1 MTEQPL
7 LLLVDGSSYLFR
19 AYHALPP
26 LTAPD
31 GAPTGAVFGVAKML
45 KKLVDEERPAYL
57 AVVFDSKG
65 PTFRHERYAAYK
77 ANRPPMPDDLAAQI
91 EPLHALVRAF
101 GWPLLAQPGVEADD
115 IIGTLARQGV
125 AQGLRVLISTGDKDM
140 AQLVEDGRISLVN
153 TMSNTR
159 LDEAGVREKYGVPPA
174 RIVDWLAIM
183 GDSSD
188 NIPGVPGAGP
198 KTAAKWLE
206 EFGSLDALMAHADEV
221 KGKAGEKLRAALPQL
236 PLSRELA
243 TIECAVPLA
252 AGPRDLAPAMPDAA
266 ALAALLQRF
275 GFKAAQFEMRQSTD
289 QRVPGAEQAVA
300 PAMPRTPAEAAPADA
315 PAPEYDCVL
324 DWAAFE
330 AWLRQLE
337 AAPAFAFDTETTGL
351 DYFQAR
357 IVGVSF
363 AVEPGRAAYVPLA
376 HDGPGAPQQLLRE
389 AVLERLRPL
398 LEDAARPKIG
408 QHLKFDAHVLASH
421 GITLR
426 GWAYD
431 TQLESYVLNST
442 AARHDMDSLAAHYL
456 HRQTI
461 TYDQVAGKGARQI
474 GFNQVGV
481 AEAARYAAE
490 DAEVTLALHHT
501 LYPRL
506 QAEPALL
513 RVLEEIERPLAPVL
527 WRMERAGVLLDESE
541 LRRQSQELGLKLIE
555 LERAAQTAAGQ
566 PFNIASPKQLQ
577 EILFEKLRL
586 PVVKKTPGGQPSTAE
601 DVLEELAQQ
610 HGLPR
615 LVLQHRELA
624 KLKSTY
630 TDTLP
635 GLISPV
641 TGRVHTAYHQAV
653 AATGRLSSS
662 GPNLQNIPVRSEEG
676 RRIRRAFIAPPGRLL
691 LAADY
696 SQIELRIMAHLSGD
710 AGLLA
715 AFAAGADVHRAT
727 AAEVFGAPLA
737 QVTPEQRRAAKA
749 INFGLIYGMSAFG
762 LARQLGI
769 ERGAAQDYV
778 NLYFAR
784 YPGVKRYMEATR
796 EQARERGYVETVFGR
811 RLYLNDIRARNAAL
825 RQGAERAAINAPM
838 QGTAADIIKRA
849 MLVVDAWIEA
859 QHPPLRLL
867 MQVHDEL
874 VFEVDADWAEAAR
887 TEVAWR
893 MQAAAELTVPLLVDT
908 GIGPDWDAAH

>member
-1 MTEQPL
+1 MTAQAPL

-31 GAPTGAVFGVAKML
+31 GTPTGAVFGVARML

-77 ANRPPMPDDLAAQI
+77 ANRPPMPDDLAVQI

-115 IIGTLARQGV
+115 IIGTLARQGA

-140 AQLVEDGRISLVN
+140 AQLVEDGRITLVN
-153 TMSNTR
+153 TMNDTR
-159 LDEAGVREKYGVPPA
+159 LDAAGVREKYGVPPT

-183 GDSSD
+183 GDASD

-206 EFGSLDALMAHADEV
+206 EYGSLEALMARAAEV

-236 PLSRELA
+236 PLSQELA
-243 TIECAVPLA
+243 TIQCALPLP
-252 AGPRDLAPAMPDAA
+252 AGPRDLAPAAPDAA
-266 ALAALLQRF
+266 ALAELFQRL
-275 GFKAAQFEMRQSTD
+275 GFKAAQFEIRPSAGD
-289 QRVPGAEQAVA
+289 RARGEQVA
-300 PAMPRTPAEAAPADA
+300 ALPQAAAADGVVADA

-324 DWAAFE
+324 DWAAFDT
-330 AWLRQLE
+330 WLQRLE

-351 DYFQAR
+351 DYFEAR
-357 IVGVSF
+357 IVGLSF

-376 HDGPGAPQQLLRE
+376 HDGPGAPEQLPRD
-389 AVLERLRPL
+389 AVLARLKPL
-398 LEDAARPKIG
+398 LEDAGRPKIG
-408 QHLKFDAHVLASH
+408 QHLKFDAHVLANH

-426 GWAYD
+426 GWGHD

-442 AARHDMDSLAAHYL
+442 ASRHDMDSLAAHYL

-474 GFNQVGV
+474 AFNQVGV
-481 AEAARYAAE
+481 TEAARYAAE
-490 DAEVTLALHHT
+490 DAEVTLALHQA

-506 QAEPALL
+506 QAAPALL
-513 RVLEEIERPLAPVL
+513 KVYHDIELPLAPVL
-527 WRMERAGVLLDESE
+527 WRMERAGVLLDEAE
-541 LRRQSQELGLKLIE
+541 LRRQSQELGLKLVE
-555 LERAAQTAAGQ
+555 LERAAQAAAGQ
-566 PFNIASPKQLQ
+566 PFNIASPRQLQ
-577 EILFEKLRL
+577 EILFDKLRL

-601 DVLEELAQQ
+601 DVLEELADQ
-610 HGLPR
+610 HPLPR
-615 LVLQHRELA
+615 LILQHRELA

-635 GLISPV
+635 GLVSPV

-662 GPNLQNIPVRSEEG
+662 GPNLQNIPVRGEEG

-691 LAADY
+691 LSADY

-727 AAEVFGAPLA
+727 AAEVFGLPLE

-811 RLYLNDIRARNAAL
+811 RLYLNDIRSKNAAL

-859 QHPPLRLL
+859 ERPPLCLL

-874 VFEVDADWAEAAR
+874 VFEVDAGYAHAACA
-887 TEVAWR
+887 EVATR
-893 MQAAAELTVPLLVDT
+893 MQAAAELAVPLLVDAGT
-908 GIGPDWDAAH
+908 GLNWGVAH